1 MSTQRHLPHVDKE
14 RAMRNRL
21 LGSIALVCLSAAS
34 AQAQVGVVPVGAL
47 GQHLVARNYLAIDC
61 QSQQPTGIGTA
72 ALYFPWLVGI
82 PEEFLFS
89 SQTPSEQNET
99 TARFTAVFSNIEISG
114 ASNNGD
120 MVNTFFAPGHEV
132 RFYYHATQTPNQ
144 GWDNFDSFKDGQH
157 IATFTVTKNM
167 ISQIGNIGFFINSAP
182 LTFSDDF
189 VLPDG
194 KTYNFKRLVPG
205 GITVHVLASF
215 TPAGVHGPISQLG
228 GACAVEFPFSGT
240 GTHQAAQSI
249 PPVK

>member
-1 MSTQRHLPHVDKE
+1 MKTRMLGTFTL
-14 RAMRNRL
+14 AL
-21 LGSIALVCLSAAS
+21 LTAVAAH
-34 AQAQVGVVPVGAL
+34 AQVGVVPVGAL
-47 GQHLVARNYLAIDC
+47 GQHIVARNYIGIDC
-61 QSQQPTGIGTA
+61 VSHAPTGSGTA

-89 SQTPSEQNET
+89 SPVHNET
-99 TARFTAVFSNIEISG
+99 TARFTAVFSNIEIS
-114 ASNNGD
+114 SPTVNGD
-120 MVNTFFAPGHEV
+120 MLNTFFAPGHEV
-132 RFYYHATQTPNQ
+132 RFYFHATQTPNQ
-144 GWDNFDSFKDGQH
+144 GWNNFDSFKDGQH

-167 ISQIGNIGFFINSAP
+167 ISQVGNIGFFINSAP

-205 GITVHVLASF
+205 GITVHVLTSF